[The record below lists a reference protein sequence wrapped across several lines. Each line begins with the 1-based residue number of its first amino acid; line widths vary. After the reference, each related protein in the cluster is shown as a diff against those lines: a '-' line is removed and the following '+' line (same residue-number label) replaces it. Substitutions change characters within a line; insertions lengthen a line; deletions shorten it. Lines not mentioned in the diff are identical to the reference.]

1 MPRRCAA
8 GFMTPL
14 LLTPF
19 FLIAVVPDGSA
30 TRYRSMTYANSSAK
44 DTPNRWIIC
53 LLGIALQ
60 ICLGTAYA
68 WSYFQKPLGDAFGW
82 SNSMTAWAFSLAICF
97 LGIAAAWGG
106 TKLASVGPTR
116 LAMSGGV
123 LFGLGYLLGALALSV
138 KSPVLLFI
146 GYGVIGGCGL
156 GLCYVTPVATVAR
169 WFPDKK
175 GLSTGL
181 VIMGFGLG
189 ALAMSKLFAPLLY
202 EYFKSGVELVYVVVD
217 GKPALQN
224 PEALQA
230 ILTKLFAALGIIFL
244 ILTVPLGWFLRNPPE
259 GYVPAG
265 WTPPSPEANPKAH
278 AFTRLRAKDCI
289 LSRRFF
295 LMWLVFFCNI
305 TAGIAIIG
313 FQSPLF
319 QDLWRKL
326 DGSLDMKTLA
336 AYGATLIA
344 VTSLFNGIGRFFW
357 GWISDRIGRTKT
369 FSIML
374 GSQILVFAAL
384 ANTANPLVFAMLF
397 CYILLCYGGG
407 FGTMPSFILD
417 VFGAKLMPVV
427 YGMILTAW
435 SAGGIVGPQMV
446 GIITDKWPKDA
457 GYYSFLASTAFVAI
471 GFLATFLLSNER
483 FEKG

>member
-1 MPRRCAA
+1 
-8 GFMTPL
+8 MTTL
-14 LLTPF
+14 NTAQDRL
-19 FLIAVVPDGSA
+19 
-30 TRYRSMTYANSSAK
+30 
-44 DTPNRWIIC
+44 PNRWFIC
-53 LLGIALQ
+53 LMGTLLQ

-82 SNSMTAWAFSLAICF
+82 SNSLTAWAFCLAICF
-97 LGIAAAWGG
+97 LGLAAAWGG
-106 TKLASVGPTR
+106 MKLAQIGPKR
-116 LAMSGGV
+116 LAMAGGV
-123 LFGLGYLLGALALSV
+123 LFGLGYLLGALALSI
-138 KSPVLLFI
+138 KSPALLFI

-156 GLCYVTPVATVAR
+156 GLGYVTPVATVAK

-202 EYFKSGVELVYVVVD
+202 AHFKAGIELVYVTID
-217 GKPALQN
+217 GQPVLQN

-230 ILTKLFAALGIIFL
+230 ILAKLFAALGFIFL
-244 ILTVPLGWFLRNPPE
+244 ILTVPIGWFLRNPPE
-259 GYVPAG
+259 GYAPAG
-265 WTPPSPEANPKAH
+265 WTAPVARTESNGQASAQL
-278 AFTRLRAKDCI
+278 TAKDCI
-289 LSRRFF
+289 LSRRFL

-305 TAGIAIIG
+305 VAGIAIIG

-319 QDLWRKL
+319 QDLWHKL
-326 DGSLDMKTLA
+326 DASLDINTLA

-344 VTSLFNGIGRFFW
+344 VTSLFNGLGRFFW
-357 GWISDRIGRTKT
+357 GWISDRIGRART

-384 ANTANPLVFAMLF
+384 AHTSSPWLFATLF

-407 FGTMPSFILD
+407 FGAMPSFILD
-417 VFGAKLMPVV
+417 VFGARLMPVV
-427 YGMILTAW
+427 YGTILTAW

-446 GIITDKWPKDA
+446 GLIKDNWPQEA
-457 GYYSFLASTAFVAI
+457 GFYSFVASTAFVLL
-471 GFLATFLLSNER
+471 GFLATFFLSNQG
-483 FEKG
+483 FEKSPEPITGQR

>member
-1 MPRRCAA
+1 
-8 GFMTPL
+8 MTH
-14 LLTPF
+14 
-19 FLIAVVPDGSA
+19 
-30 TRYRSMTYANSSAK
+30 ANVSPEK
-44 DTPNRWIIC
+44 IPNRWFIC
-53 LLGIALQ
+53 LLGVALQ

-97 LGIAAAWGG
+97 LGISAAWGG
-106 TKLASVGPTR
+106 TKLASVGPTK

-123 LFGLGYLLGALALSV
+123 LFGLGYLLAALALSM
-138 KSPVLLFI
+138 KSPTLLFI

-156 GLCYVTPVATVAR
+156 GLCYVTPVATVAK

-202 EYFKSGVELVYVVVD
+202 AHFTSGVELVYELVD
-217 GKPALQN
+217 GKQTLQN
-224 PEALQA
+224 PIALQA
-230 ILTKLFAALGIIFL
+230 ILTKLFAALGVIFL
-244 ILTVPLGWFLRNPPE
+244 ILTVPIGWFLRNPPK

-265 WTPPSPEANPKAH
+265 WTPPPSAANSGSNTLSPLSA
-278 AFTRLRAKDCI
+278 RDCI
-289 LSRRFF
+289 LSSRFL

-305 TAGIAIIG
+305 AAGIAIIG

-326 DGSLDMKTLA
+326 DGSLDVKTLA
-336 AYGATLIA
+336 TYGATLIA

-357 GWISDRIGRTKT
+357 GWMSDKIGRSRT

-384 ANTANPLVFAMLF
+384 ANTASPWIFAALF
-397 CYILLCYGGG
+397 CYILLCYGGA

-417 VFGAKLMPVV
+417 VFGARQMPVV
-427 YGMILTAW
+427 YGVILTAW

-446 GIITDKWPKDA
+446 GLIADNWPKEA
-457 GYYSFLASTAFVAI
+457 GYYSFLASTAFVSI
-471 GFLATFLLSNER
+471 GFLATFFLSNQR
-483 FEKG
+483 FQKKPA

>member
-1 MPRRCAA
+1 
-8 GFMTPL
+8 
-14 LLTPF
+14 
-19 FLIAVVPDGSA
+19 
-30 TRYRSMTYANSSAK
+30 MTYTEAPPK
-44 DTPNRWIIC
+44 TLPNRWFIC
-53 LLGIALQ
+53 LMSVALQ

-82 SNSMTAWAFSLAICF
+82 SNSMTAWAFSLAICS

-106 TKLASVGPTR
+106 TKLARVGPTR

-123 LFGLGYLLGALALSV
+123 LFGLGYLLGALALSL

-146 GYGVIGGCGL
+146 GYGVVGGCGL
-156 GLCYVTPVATVAR
+156 GLCYVTPVATVAK

-202 EYFKSGVELVYVVVD
+202 DHFKSGVDLVYIIVE

-230 ILTKLFAALGIIFL
+230 ILAKLFAALGVIFL

-265 WTPPSPEANPKAH
+265 WTPPPSEANTKAQ
-278 AFTRLRAKDCI
+278 AITQLSAKDCI
-289 LSRRFF
+289 LSGRFF

-319 QDLWRKL
+319 QDLWRKI
-326 DGSLDMKTLA
+326 DGSLDMQTLA

-357 GWISDRIGRTKT
+357 GWMSDRMGRTRT

-384 ANTANPLVFAMLF
+384 ANTANPWIFAMLF

-446 GIITDKWPKDA
+446 GIITDNWPKDA
-457 GYYSFLASTAFVAI
+457 GYYSFLASTAFVSI
-471 GFLATFLLSNER
+471 GFLATFLLSNDS
-483 FEKG
+483 FEKA

>member
-1 MPRRCAA
+1 
-8 GFMTPL
+8 
-14 LLTPF
+14 
-19 FLIAVVPDGSA
+19 
-30 TRYRSMTYANSSAK
+30 MTYTEASPQ
-44 DTPNRWIIC
+44 TLPNRWFIC
-53 LLGIALQ
+53 LMSVALQ

-82 SNSMTAWAFSLAICF
+82 SNSMTAWAFSLAICS

-106 TKLASVGPTR
+106 TKLARVGPTR

-123 LFGLGYLLGALALSV
+123 LFGLGYLLGALALSL

-146 GYGVIGGCGL
+146 GYGVVGGCGL
-156 GLCYVTPVATVAR
+156 GLCYVTPVATVAK

-202 EYFKSGVELVYVVVD
+202 DHFKSGVELVYTIAD

-230 ILTKLFAALGIIFL
+230 ILAKLFAALGVIFL

-265 WTPPSPEANPKAH
+265 WAPPRSEANPKAQ
-278 AFTRLRAKDCI
+278 AITPLSAKDCI
-289 LSRRFF
+289 LSGRFF

-319 QDLWRKL
+319 QDLWRKI

-357 GWISDRIGRTKT
+357 GWLSDRMGRTRT

-374 GSQILVFAAL
+374 GSQILVFVAL
-384 ANTANPLVFAMLF
+384 ANTANPWTFAMLF

-446 GIITDKWPKDA
+446 GIITDNWPQDA
-457 GYYSFLASTAFVAI
+457 GYYSFLASTAFVSI

-483 FEKG
+483 FEKA

>member
-1 MPRRCAA
+1 M
-8 GFMTPL
+8 
-14 LLTPF
+14 
-19 FLIAVVPDGSA
+19 
-30 TRYRSMTYANSSAK
+30 NSSISPSPNK
-44 DTPNRWIIC
+44 LPNRWIVC

-106 TKLASVGPTR
+106 TKLATVGPTR

-123 LFGLGYLLGALALSV
+123 LFGLGYLLAALALSM
-138 KSPVLLFI
+138 KSPVLLFV

-156 GLCYVTPVATVAR
+156 GLCYVTPVATVAK

-202 EYFKSGVELVYVVVD
+202 DYFKSGIELVYVSTE
-217 GKPALQN
+217 GKAVLQN

-230 ILTKLFAALGIIFL
+230 ILTKLFAALGVIFL
-244 ILTVPLGWFLRNPPE
+244 QLTVPLGWFLRNPPE
-259 GYVPAG
+259 GFVPAG
-265 WTPPSPEANPKAH
+265 WTPPAAQANAKGQASP
-278 AFTRLRAKDCI
+278 RLEAKDCI
-289 LSRRFF
+289 LSGRF
-295 LMWLVFFCNI
+295 LLLWLVFFCNI

-357 GWISDRIGRTKT
+357 GWVSDKTGRTRT

-374 GSQILVFAAL
+374 GSQILVFVAL
-384 ANTANPLVFAMLF
+384 ANTANPFVFAALF

-417 VFGAKLMPVV
+417 VFGARLMPVV

-446 GIITDKWPKDA
+446 GIIADTWPQDA
-457 GYYSFLASTAFVAI
+457 GYYAFLASTAFVAI
-471 GFLATFLLSNER
+471 GFLATFLLSNKP
-483 FEKG
+483 FEQR